1 VRRAAAFAAL
11 AFTGCF
17 TPTWR
22 NLTPGEGVARGSV
35 VLVGRFAA
43 IPPIAQ
49 LNAGGYGN
57 VVIPGSMNGNAA
69 AYFTSDLSV
78 PFSHE
83 PTSDPFAGVWT
94 AWVPLDGWFFIEVP
108 RREALFFRGVA
119 YVTNA
124 GSSRIEGAARLPI
137 RPGDRVA
144 YVGEIAAIRTGDRRL
159 AVRSRLADARA
170 AAEALGYG
178 ALVTEPWQVRLAEP
192 TGALR

>member
-1 VRRAAAFAAL
+1 VRWAAAFAAL
-11 AFTGCF
+11 ALTGCF

-22 NLTPGEGVARGSV
+22 NLKPGEGAAPGSV

-49 LNAGGYGN
+49 MNAGGYGN

-69 AYFTSDLSV
+69 AYFTRDLSV

-83 PTSDPFAGVWT
+83 PTSEPFAGAWT
-94 AWVPLDGWFFIEVP
+94 AWMPFDGWFFIEVP
-108 RREALFFRGVA
+108 RREELFFRGVA

-124 GSSRIEGAARLPI
+124 GSSRIEAAARVPI

-170 AAEALGYG
+170 AAEALGLG
-178 ALVTEPWQVRLAEP
+178 ALVAEPWQVRLAEP
-192 TGALR
+192 TGPLR